1 MGDGTKK
8 EDARVIEL
16 KVVKQEINGKLKD
29 VLDPDLK
36 KSLQLQIAKI
46 DKELDKLKSMLTAGK
61 VEIEEVKEVE
71 EIDVCPLCGHELVGQ
86 EKERVKNLLELGILE
101 EYGCFSCGEKDN

>member
-1 MGDGTKK
+1 MGDGTKG

-46 DKELDKLKSMLTAGK
+46 DKELDELKSMLTAGK
-61 VEIEEVKEVE
+61 VEIEEVKEIE
-71 EIDVCPLCGHELVGQ
+71 FCPLCGHKLEEQ
-86 EKERVKNLLELGILE
+86 EKKRVKNLLELGTLA
-101 EYGCFSCGEKDN
+101 EYGCFSCEGKDN